1 MQVGRLTGTD
11 RAHRDERRRS
21 PFIGSLRARA
31 SEQFRRGLEGNLFRL
46 RRFLSVYT
54 RDEIVASARLAGDG
68 SGYLGIR
75 CELEEA
81 LARTARGDPI
91 IVGAEVSGT
100 PSALDALK
108 DDPRVAAFRST
119 SKWRTV
125 PLPLD
130 VPQPP
135 ARSACAKRPLPGAE
149 VYRRIRQ
156 IVG

>member
-1 MQVGRLTGTD
+1 MHVGRLTGTD
-11 RAHRDERRRS
+11 RAHGDERRRS
-21 PFIGSLRARA
+21 LFIGSLRARA

-46 RRFLSVYT
+46 RRFLSLYT
-54 RDEIVASARLAGDG
+54 RDEVVTSARLARDG
-68 SGYLGIR
+68 SGLLAIR

-81 LARTARGDPI
+81 LTRTARGDPI
-91 IVGAEVSGT
+91 IIGAEVSGT

-130 VPQPP
+130 VPRPP
-135 ARSACAKRPLPGAE
+135 ARSSCGKRLLPGAE
-149 VYRRIRQ
+149 VYRRIRK